1 MPRDAQRTD
10 GELLSAVVAGDG
22 ASFATFYRRH
32 LPTVVAFLLRETGDR
47 HQLTEG
53 DR

>member
-22 ASFATFYRRH
+22 AAFQSAKT
-32 LPTVVAFLLRETGDR
+32 LPTLLRYGR
-47 HQLTEG
+47 LPVNLTAAG
-53 DR
+53 